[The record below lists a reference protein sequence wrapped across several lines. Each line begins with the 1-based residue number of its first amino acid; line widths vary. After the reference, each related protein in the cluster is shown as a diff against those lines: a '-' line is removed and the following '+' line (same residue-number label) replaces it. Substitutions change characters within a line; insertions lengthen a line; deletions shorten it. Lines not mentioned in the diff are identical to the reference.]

1 MVISTKAV
9 MMNNHI
15 DLGPIRTL
23 IEDASISEIMINGP
37 DKVFVEQNGKKVLS
51 DVKFG
56 DEQEIRKL
64 LERVFTATS
73 KRVDHDTPYTDMCL
87 SDGTRINVIIP
98 PLSRFGVAITF
109 RKFSREIKM
118 LDDLIRVGTL
128 SPRAAD
134 LLTACVKGKVNMIF
148 SGGTGVGK
156 TTTLQMLSNYFAPE
170 ERVITIED
178 AAELKMVQENWVS
191 LETRT
196 AARDGKG
203 EVTIRDLIRNSL
215 RMAPDRLII
224 GEVRGGEAID
234 MIQAMATG
242 HTGTIGIVH
251 GNSPKDVLARLETM
265 VLMSGLNLPLWEIR
279 KMICSTINIIVHQER
294 LRDGSRRIT
303 YITELRGIEREEISL
318 NDLFTFQVESIEENG
333 TVHGALKPSMRYY
346 PLFYQKFQ
354 KMGLLKDD
362 VFARN

>member
-1 MVISTKAV
+1 
-9 MMNNHI
+9 MNNHI
-15 DLGPIRTL
+15 DLGPIQKL
-23 IEDASISEIMINGP
+23 IDDSTVSEIMINGAN
-37 DKVFVEQNGKKVLS
+37 KVFAEKNGKKVLT
-51 DVKFG
+51 DVTFT
-56 DEQEIRKL
+56 DDQEIYKL
-64 LERVFTATS
+64 LERIFSTTS
-73 KRVDHDTPYTDMCL
+73 KRVDKDISYTDMCL

-98 PLSRFGVAITF
+98 PLSRFGISVTF
-109 RKFSREIKM
+109 RKFSQEIKK
-118 LDDLIRVGTL
+118 LDDLIRMGTL
-128 SPRAAD
+128 SQKAAD
-134 LLTACVKGKVNMIF
+134 LLIACVKGKVNIIF

-156 TTTLQMLSNYFAPE
+156 TTTLQMISNYFAPE

-178 AAELKMVQENWVS
+178 AAELKMVQENWIS

-203 EVTIRDLIRNSL
+203 EVSIRDLIRNSL

-242 HTGTIGIVH
+242 HSGTIGIVH

-279 KMICSTINIIVHQER
+279 KMICSTINVIVHQER
-294 LRDGSRRIT
+294 LRDGTRRIT
-303 YITELRGIEREEISL
+303 YITELRGTEHEEYVL
-318 NDLFTFQVESIEENG
+318 NDLFTFQVATIEDNE

-346 PLFYQKFQ
+346 PLFFQKFQ
-354 KMGLLKDD
+354 KMGLLRDD
-362 VFARN
+362 VFTRE